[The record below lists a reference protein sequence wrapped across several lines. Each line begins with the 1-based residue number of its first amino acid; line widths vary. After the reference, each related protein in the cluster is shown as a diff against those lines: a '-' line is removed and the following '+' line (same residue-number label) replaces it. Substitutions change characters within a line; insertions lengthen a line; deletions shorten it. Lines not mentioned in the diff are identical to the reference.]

1 MIMEITPYLIGM
13 FFAVIGALAYIVF
26 WEEYVLKR
34 ALRHIVLAIIAGF
47 VYTLMRES
55 YGFPDFVVT
64 IVVGWFSPDFIQSI
78 AERFKP
84 KPVEKGE
91 SSSPSKKVVK

>member
-1 MIMEITPYLIGM
+1 MEIQFYLLGL
-13 FFAVIGALAYIVF
+13 FFGVIGALAYIFF
-26 WEEYVLKR
+26 WEEYVPRR

-64 IVVGWFSPDFIQSI
+64 IVVGWWAPDIISSI
-78 AERFKP
+78 AERLKP
-84 KPVEKGE
+84 KLEEIKNGHYR
-91 SSSPSKKVVK
+91 

>member
-1 MIMEITPYLIGM
+1 MEIQFYLLGM
-13 FFAVIGALAYIVF
+13 FFGVIGALAYIFF
-26 WEEYVLKR
+26 WEEYVPRR

-64 IVVGWFSPDFIQSI
+64 IVVGWFAPDFIASI
-78 AERFKP
+78 VERFKP
-84 KPVEKGE
+84 KISEKGEGE